1 MAYSQSLAQQIRK
14 ILALKLPPQIF
25 EEELEEKKL
34 FGGLAFMIRG
44 KMVLTVSSRKDELV
58 MMRIGKE
65 MEKQVLPRTGARTTL
80 MRGRPYHGY
89 IDLDIE
95 GQKELPYWIDLAL
108 SYNQELTK

>member
-58 MMRIGKE
+58 IVRIGKE
-65 MEKQVLPRTGARTTL
+65 MEKQVLPRTGAHTTL
-80 MRGRPYHGY
+80 MRGRLYHGY

>member
-58 MMRIGKE
+58 MVRIGKE

-80 MRGRPYHGY
+80 MSGRPYHGY

>member
-58 MMRIGKE
+58 MVRIGKE

-89 IDLDIE
+89 IDLDID

>member
-58 MMRIGKE
+58 MVRIGKE
-65 MEKQVLPRTGARTTL
+65 MEKQVLPRTGACTTL

-95 GQKELPYWIDLAL
+95 GQKELPYWIDLSL

>member
-58 MMRIGKE
+58 MVRIGKE
-65 MEKQVLPRTGARTTL
+65 MEKQVLPRTGRSS
-80 MRGRPYHGY
+80 YY
-89 IDLDIE
+89 IDERATLSWLYRPRYRRSKRIALLD
-95 GQKELPYWIDLAL
+95 
-108 SYNQELTK
+108 